1 VNAESGDAVD
11 TQGVAESSESQGSQ
25 QPESTWR
32 GILRKMSM
40 LWPFMWPRGSMLL
53 QLCVLVCILL
63 LVAGRVA
70 NLFLPIYYKKIGKLV
85 YTDII
90 SRVFVMIKEVIY
102 SMLEGA

>member
-1 VNAESGDAVD
+1 
-11 TQGVAESSESQGSQ
+11 
-25 QPESTWR
+25 
-32 GILRKMSM
+32 MSM
-40 LWPFMWPRGSMLL
+40 LWPFMWPRGSVLL

-90 SRVFVMIKEVIY
+90 SRVFVMIKEVKY

>member
-1 VNAESGDAVD
+1 VNEEGGESSDA
-11 TQGVAESSESQGSQ
+11 QGTSESSEAQGAE

-40 LWPFMWPRGSMLL
+40 LWPFMWPKGSILL
-53 QLCVLVCILL
+53 QLCVLICILL

-85 YTDII
+85 CT
-90 SRVFVMIKEVIY
+90 SV
-102 SMLEGA
+102 